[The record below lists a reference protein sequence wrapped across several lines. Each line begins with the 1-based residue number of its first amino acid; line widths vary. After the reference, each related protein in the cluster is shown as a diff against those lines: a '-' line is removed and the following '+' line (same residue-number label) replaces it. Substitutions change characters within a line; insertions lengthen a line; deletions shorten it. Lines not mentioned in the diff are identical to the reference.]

1 MKLPLNLPAA
11 VASAIE
17 SAIVDSRA
25 RIRVG
30 YPWWLR
36 PWLARDVIAITL
48 GRRIYLSGKATA
60 RSSAYLE
67 RLLRHELA
75 HVRQVN
81 RHGLIPFL
89 ARYIAEFFRLFLRE
103 RSVHE
108 AYRKISFEVEAKA
121 AEEGL

>member
-1 MKLPLNLPAA
+1 MSLNLPGP

-17 SAIVDSRA
+17 SAMSDAHA
-25 RIRVG
+25 RVRVG

-36 PWLARDVIAITL
+36 PFLSRDVIAITL
-48 GRRIYLSGKATA
+48 GRRIYLSGKAA
-60 RSSAYLE
+60 LRSSDYLE

-89 ARYIAEFFRLFLRE
+89 ARYIVEFARLLVRE
-103 RSVHE
+103 RSINT
-108 AYRKISFEVEAKA
+108 AYRKLSFEVEARA
-121 AEEGL
+121 AEEVL

>member
-1 MKLPLNLPAA
+1 MKLPLSLPAA
-11 VASAIE
+11 VE
-17 SAIVDSRA
+17 SAIAESRA

-48 GRRIYLSGKATA
+48 GRRIYLSRKATA

-89 ARYIAEFFRLFLRE
+89 VRYLVEFARLLARE
-103 RSVHE
+103 RSINT
-108 AYRKISFEVEAKA
+108 AYRKISFEVEARA
-121 AEEGL
+121 AEDSL